1 MQRVWCFSIA
11 SYSSGYYPVQGL
23 FFVRI
28 LMSLFR
34 MTDWSQVCNRT
45 FFSFLRQLS
54 GNAIVQHKSRY
65 ARDSVTSAPSCFVW
79 RDTTISILHGLS
91 FLSPVYYQGIM
102 CCEEWWSS
110 FIFKQASS
118 RYVAAYFSGGTWS
131 HLSEAWVFARLRLR
145 SRFVDGKFEAAS
157 NILFMESTSVFLSDW
172 RLWLSHFL
180 CWKDCGDFLLN

>member
-11 SYSSGYYPVQGL
+11 SYSSGYHPVQGL

-65 ARDSVTSAPSCFVW
+65 ARDSDTSAPSCFVW
-79 RDTTISILHGLS
+79 RDTTISILPGVS
-91 FLSPVYYQGIM
+91 MDFLSCLLFITKALCVVRSGDLLLSLNKPLLDMWLRTFLAAHDRIFRRRG
-102 CCEEWWSS
+102 SS
-110 FIFKQASS
+110 
-118 RYVAAYFSGGTWS
+118 
-131 HLSEAWVFARLRLR
+131 LVFA
-145 SRFVDGKFEAAS
+145 
-157 NILFMESTSVFLSDW
+157 
-172 RLWLSHFL
+172 
-180 CWKDCGDFLLN
+180 